1 MATGNPLRWDATD
14 ESLNGSIDPAV
25 TVPEGM
31 LPGAVNNG
39 IRQVMT
45 GVAALLQDGNGTLS
59 TGGTANALTV
69 TSNIPYVALASGI
82 SFVAKASATNTAAA
96 ALTFTPQG
104 ASAFASKAIKVLTA
118 TGGESDVA
126 PGQIRANGH
135 YRYEYDAA
143 ANAAAGAWILTNPSR
158 PHIVDAGLAYAL
170 PMINGQIV
178 VSVAGNAATFAIKN
192 LAGND
197 PSASDPVL
205 VLVRNAT
212 ASSDQWT
219 VMTLTAATS
228 ITVSS
233 GSTLGTGNNVPFRVW
248 VVGFND
254 AGTFRLGVINC
265 TVGASSPTQVTT
277 VPEWNAQLSS
287 TAEGGA
293 GAADSA
299 GVIYTGTAVT
309 NKPLRLLGFAEWPS
323 GLTTAGTWAS
333 TPSFVQQMGR
343 GIPRPGDIV
352 QTVYGT
358 FSAASSTS
366 TTAGNTGGVSIT
378 PKSAANPIAVH
389 CDYMG
394 GADVSGVSVNPQVA
408 RNTTTLIGQTG
419 QFITTTGGTLRAG
432 QGHTILDAPGVV
444 SSTGYSVRFAS
455 GTAGQN
461 VVIGPG
467 TFLLQELMG

>member
-82 SFVAKASATNTAAA
+82 SFVAT
-96 ALTFTPQG
+96 
-104 ASAFASKAIKVLTA
+104 AFATKAIKVLTA

-343 GIPRPGDIV
+343 GIPRPGDMV
-352 QTVYGT
+352 Q
-358 FSAASSTS
+358 
-366 TTAGNTGGVSIT
+366 
-378 PKSAANPIAVH
+378 
-389 CDYMG
+389 
-394 GADVSGVSVNPQVA
+394 
-408 RNTTTLIGQTG
+408 
-419 QFITTTGGTLRAG
+419 
-432 QGHTILDAPGVV
+432 
-444 SSTGYSVRFAS
+444 
-455 GTAGQN
+455 
-461 VVIGPG
+461 
-467 TFLLQELMG
+467 